1 MMIGIGNDLLQISR
15 MAATYE
21 RTQGR
26 IASRI
31 LGPLEYAVFQARFNR
46 NRARGMAYLCTRF
59 AAKEAFSK
67 AIGLGMH
74 MPMTWRSVQ
83 ILNEASGKPYLLYS
97 GLLANWMQ
105 ERGWVGNVT
114 LTDEQEMVSAVVIVT
129 RS

>member
-1 MMIGIGNDLLQISR
+1 MIGIGNDLLQISR

-31 LGPLEYAVFQARFNR
+31 LGPLEYTVFQARFNR

-114 LTDEQEMVSAVVIVT
+114 LTDEQELVN
-129 RS
+129 